1 MAFGSAGVSEEV
13 PFEDFQ
19 CAVQGADFSSK
30 LWIGE
35 SCLLLRPG
43 EMIVLLKLETG
54 EWPQLEGNC
63 AVAALQQAGLCS
75 GMLSPVRFHFR
86 L

>member
-1 MAFGSAGVSEEV
+1 MAFGSAGVSEGV

-19 CAVQGADFSSK
+19 CAVQGADFPV
-30 LWIGE
+30 

-54 EWPQLEGNC
+54 EWPQLGEGN
-63 AVAALQQAGLCS
+63 
-75 GMLSPVRFHFR
+75 
-86 L
+86 

>member
-1 MAFGSAGVSEEV
+1 MAFGSAGVSEGV

-19 CAVQGADFSSK
+19 CAVQGADFPQN
-30 LWIGE
+30 WIGE

-54 EWPQLEGNC
+54 EWPQLEGGN
-63 AVAALQQAGLCS
+63 
-75 GMLSPVRFHFR
+75 
-86 L
+86 

>member
-1 MAFGSAGVSEEV
+1 MCCSGGRL
-13 PFEDFQ
+13 
-19 CAVQGADFSSK
+19 SSK

-54 EWPQLEGNC
+54 EWPQLEGGN
-63 AVAALQQAGLCS
+63 
-75 GMLSPVRFHFR
+75 
-86 L
+86 